1 MFNKKIKIENNS
13 VVFLFINGP
22 HHTHHLIL
30 PALTF
35 AHNYKQYQTTLISG
49 SDKNTEIIEQT
60 LDKMGNPGCKII
72 KLPKPGSRYADTGNE
87 IRRKKK
93 NEIKT
98 GIHLA

>member
-1 MFNKKIKIENNS
+1 MFNKKIKIENDS

-72 KLPKPGSRYADTGNE
+72 KLPKYLHKFFLTVNYKFFLCFIG
-87 IRRKKK
+87 
-93 NEIKT
+93 
-98 GIHLA
+98 